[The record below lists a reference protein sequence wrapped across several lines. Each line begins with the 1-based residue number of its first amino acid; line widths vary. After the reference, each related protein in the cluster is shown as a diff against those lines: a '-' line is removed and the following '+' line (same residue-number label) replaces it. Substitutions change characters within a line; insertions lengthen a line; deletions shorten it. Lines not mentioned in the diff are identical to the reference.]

1 MANKLVSTIYFSSGK
16 KLVIKSNVVD
26 FVYNLAKY
34 ANDIRKYPLVFLEDE
49 DTNAAVNLRAIDYI
63 EVKKVE
69 E

>member
-1 MANKLVSTIYFSSGK
+1 MAKFVSAIHFSSGK
-16 KLVIKSNVVD
+16 TLVIKSNVVD

-34 ANDIRKYPLVFLEDE
+34 ANDLRKYPLVFLEDE
-49 DTNAAVNLRAIDYI
+49 DTYAAVNLTAIDYI